1 MLPDFAALPL
11 VLNLAFI
18 AAGGAAIWWAGTRL
32 AGYADDI
39 ARMTG
44 LGSAFVGMLLLGG
57 ITSLP
62 EIGVSVSASLGGAAD
77 LAVNNLFGSIALQ
90 VTVLALGDWVLG
102 RRALSFQIGRPIVL
116 LQGVFL
122 CILLAMAISGISVG
136 DVGFLGAGL
145 WTTTLFALSGLLMWF
160 VAREERGRE
169 PGWIARDL
177 PDLDRD
183 DEPKDAETLREALLW
198 TLGLAAVILAAGTAV
213 SQSAEAV
220 AEQTGLGGSFVG
232 VTLLGLVTSLPEI
245 STLTAAVRR
254 RRYALAFGD
263 IFGTNIF
270 DFALIWVVD
279 LAYAGPP
286 VLNEAGAFSQVAA
299 ALGIVL
305 TLLYVAGL
313 IERRDDTIGRLGL
326 DSWAVLAAYA
336 GGIALLFFLR

>member
-1 MLPDFAALPL
+1 MIPDFAALPIL
-11 VLNLAFI
+11 LNLAVV
-18 AAGGAAIWWAGTRL
+18 ALGGAAIWWAGTKL

-90 VTVLALGDWVLG
+90 VVVLALGDWVLG
-102 RRALSFQIGRPIVL
+102 GRALSYLIGHPIVL

-122 CILLAMAISGISVG
+122 SILLAVAIAAISVG
-136 DVGFLGAGL
+136 DVAFLGAGA
-145 WTTTLFALSGLLMWF
+145 WTTGLFVASGLLMWF

-177 PDLDRD
+177 PDLDQD
-183 DEPKDAETLREALLW
+183 DEPRDADSLREAVLW
-198 TLGLAAVILAAGTAV
+198 TAALAVVILVAGTVV
-213 SQSAEAV
+213 SQAAEAV
-220 AEQTGLGGSFVG
+220 AEQSGLGGAFVG

-245 STLTAAVRR
+245 STLVAAVRR
-254 RRYALAFGD
+254 GRYALAFGD

-270 DFALIWVVD
+270 DFALIWIVD
-279 LAYAGPP
+279 LAYSGPP
-286 VLNEAGAFSQVAA
+286 VLNEVGAFSQVAA
-299 ALGIVL
+299 SLGIVV
-305 TLLYVAGL
+305 TLFYVAGL
-313 IERRDDTIGRLGL
+313 VERRDETIGRLGL
-326 DSWAVLAAYA
+326 DSWAVLLSYA